1 MTTAPSVES
10 PDTDLEVYK
19 LAVEMADRISGRR
32 AIANSFYLAL
42 HSALVSGILI
52 SISNGGPCSAL
63 HGILLA
69 CAILPGL
76 ALALLWEPA
85 RKRGVGGGWGS
96 LSRGRGPAGIGD

>member
-76 ALALLWEPA
+76 ALALLW
-85 RKRGVGGGWGS
+85 RCS
-96 LSRGRGPAGIGD
+96 LSSYRRLNEATVPAPSSTTAAS